1 MPPRIR
7 GAIPRRADYLAL
19 ARTFGFMRLNRSSRS
34 RDARRCDPW
43 AVGFRGHNS
52 DRPTVGLEHG
62 LAAFSGC
69 AERGGV
75 GICAA
80 RAGGI
85 WQPASP
91 ARHTA
96 AVIAKVEI
104 LIASSPVV
112 AIGAASLP
120 ARNGEPEVPAVMVS
134 LHDRSHGTAPP
145 ALR

>member
-1 MPPRIR
+1 MHDDVTPGQLVSVVTIVIVPQLVWNMAWPP
-7 GAIPRRADYLAL
+7 
-19 ARTFGFMRLNRSSRS
+19 S
-34 RDARRCDPW
+34 
-43 AVGFRGHNS
+43 
-52 DRPTVGLEHG
+52 
-62 LAAFSGC
+62 SGC
-69 AERGGV
+69 TERGGV
-75 GICAA
+75 GISAA

-96 AVIAKVEI
+96 AVIAKIEI

-112 AIGAASLP
+112 AVGAASLP
-120 ARNGEPEVPAVMVS
+120 ARNGEPEVPAVTVS